1 MFKYKGIRMPDVI
14 QTPLESFLQTE
25 NIFVIMESL
34 KGFNIR
40 NAEDEDNSKQMVI
53 NDTVHGHIG
62 ISALSGQFQT

>member
-1 MFKYKGIRMPDVI
+1 
-14 QTPLESFLQTE
+14 
-25 NIFVIMESL
+25 MESL

-62 ISALSGQFQT
+62 ISTILNLCSQIMTHCK